1 MSRSVVARVAMS
13 RSASLSNMCSMI
25 SYRNGP
31 AQEKRPVGAGY
42 LFRLEWS
49 PKCCGC
55 ECRWVGGCLP
65 RTPVVGHPGTV
76 VPGVRLPRSRPARR
90 WRASPAASLPTGTS
104 TGFQPYPASVPD
116 LRGPRHLG
124 RWSPSRYGKRGGR
137 KATPKAKPAPVP
149 APVAASS
156 AKPNEIRRTDV
167 ARRTEASCR
176 TEVSRHTESQ
186 TGPGADSRRCLVCQA
201 ERDPT
206 YRCCPSYRGVL
217 PNRGVPPY
225 RKPNRPRCQLPSLP
239 RLPSRTRSD
248 VPMLPA
254 APMLPPY
261 RCCLPHRPLCP
272 AAPSQKATAPD
283 EGPGDCAAVSRCRP
297 SGALREVLLRVHPGQ
312 HLPGLLAAHAVH
324 AQRVVLLELL
334 HRRLGAVP
342 EVAVHGAVVEAE
354 VGQGALQVAHV
365 VAAVAVADRSADA
378 SVCSPMVLDVAA
390 GLERVVLLRQPAVL
404 LIVAALVHALGGRG
418 TGAVEAV
425 VPLQRLVGGTVHSG
439 LVDRVGHRR
448 VGDVLR
454 DVHRGHELG
463 RGLPEPGLR
472 PGLPE
477 RQLGVPALV
486 VDGVGD
492 VAELL
497 LVELV
502 DVRLLELVRVDRH
515 VPLPAGP
522 ELGQRVA
529 ARQAGVEVVRRPG
542 HAELGQLLD
551 RGRHEMVEAVARRH
565 RAVHRAV
572 RVLCVVTHVLAV
584 AQAGLGAAGAVQAAQ
599 GVVADRAVGTQPGV
613 GLVLRHRDMGTPPEV
628 AVYGA
633 PVVPVLVQQL
643 LQVPYLGTTG
653 ALTKDRGHR
662 DLLHGALGPGPVAT
676 KG

>member
-186 TGPGADSRRCLVCQA
+186 TGLGANSRRCLVCQA

-206 YRCCPSYRGVL
+206 YRCCP
-217 PNRGVPPY
+217 
-225 RKPNRPRCQLPSLP
+225 PRRCC
-239 RLPSRTRSD
+239 RRTD
-248 VPMLPA
+248 A
-254 APMLPPY
+254 AAVPMLPPY

-283 EGPGDCAAVSRCRP
+283 AGPGDCAAVSRCRP
-297 SGALREVLLRVHPGQ
+297 SGALREVLLGVHPGQ
-312 HLPGLLAAHAVH
+312 HLPGLLAAHTVH
-324 AQRVVLLELL
+324 TQRVVLLELL
-334 HRRLGAVP
+334 HRRLGAVA

-365 VAAVAVADRSADA
+365 VAAVAVADRSTDA

-628 AVYGA
+628 AVDGA